1 MIDNSEYALYKIQN
15 ELENN
20 SQIECDFLPI
30 LADVCDYDLIKKI
43 LIDYEVDVIFHAA
56 AYKHVPLLQTNE
68 LVGIANN
75 IRSTK
80 NLAFL
85 ASQLCLEQMV
95 LISSDK
101 AVRPTN
107 IMGVSKRISELII
120 KAYSK
125 KINLKIKKHL
135 RQYIQW
141 LGLEMY
147 LVLLV
152 Q

>member
-30 LADVCDYDLIKKI
+30 LADVCDYDLIKI

-68 LVGIANN
+68 FVGIANN

-85 ASQLCLEQMV
+85 ASQLCLNKWF

-120 KAYSK
+120 KAFAK

-147 LVLLV
+147 LVHLV